1 MKTPT
6 DWDEPLDTK
15 GLAAA
20 LKRSRSYVQDMKA
33 CGFPMI
39 AGRATLRM
47 ALDWLARNPEC
58 GRARAAAFRF
68 VRRNNVRQRATP
80 AA

>member
-1 MKTPT
+1 MKKPT

-15 GLAAA
+15 GLADA
-20 LKRSRSYVQDMKA
+20 LKRSRAYVQDMKT

-39 AGRATLRM
+39 SGRATLRM
-47 ALDWLARNPEC
+47 AFDWLARHPEC
-58 GRARAAAFRF
+58 TRDRANAVRF
-68 VRRNNVRQRATP
+68 ARRDNARQRATP